1 LLTGGDVPIAG
12 GAISAIVVTVA
23 IIGLVLGF
31 YVFLHPF
38 QSLWS

>member
-1 LLTGGDVPIAG
+1 MPIAG
-12 GAISAIVVTVA
+12 TAVTTIVVTVA